1 MVWIFTKRLPLVH
14 LGTKAYWSGFGGQKV
29 MVLWAEGYR
38 LQSSK
43 LPLSSFDFNFKQLKI
58 VFTIASVWS
67 TAEADRDVL
76 VVEL

>member
-1 MVWIFTKRLPLVH
+1 
-14 LGTKAYWSGFGGQKV
+14 